1 MNTLKYKLLE
11 LRFILN
17 RELYE
22 NNLIDINLYN
32 KEENILLNKLRKE

>member
-1 MNTLKYKLLE
+1 MNTLNYRLLE